1 MYIQFINWWNN
12 KVSPPI
18 RWMVY
23 LFSAMLSLSLIFAP
37 EAKPTDYYHTDFSY
51 HSSAK
56 LYFHNVR
63 SYYYYREEEDKAGF
77 FRYELKKQRM
87 MDSLLPFGLFI
98 LDNWRSDEVY
108 ILLEFDSTISHI
120 KVDTT
125 TFNAASLNRDK
136 MHLMAASIYMALND
150 DKPIMVKSE
159 NGSFEK
165 VCTDRKQI
173 KTLETVLFDYFRW
186 LDIH

>member
-1 MYIQFINWWNN
+1 MYKQITNWWNH

-37 EAKPTDYYHTDFSY
+37 EAKPADYYHTEFIY
-51 HSSAK
+51 QSSSK

-63 SYYYYREEEDKAGF
+63 SYYYYREEEEKAGF
-77 FRYELKKQRM
+77 FKYELKKQRM
-87 MDSLLPFGLFI
+87 MDSLLPFGLFL

-108 ILLEFDSTISHI
+108 VLFDLDSTITHI
-120 KVDTT
+120 KVDTIT
-125 TFNAASLNRDK
+125 YNTASLNRDK
-136 MHLMAASIYMALND
+136 MHQMAASVYLALNND
-150 DKPIMVKSE
+150 QPIMVKTE
-159 NGSFEK
+159 GELFTE
-165 VCTDRKQI
+165 VLTDRKQ
-173 KTLETVLFDYFRW
+173 KKVLETILFDYFRW